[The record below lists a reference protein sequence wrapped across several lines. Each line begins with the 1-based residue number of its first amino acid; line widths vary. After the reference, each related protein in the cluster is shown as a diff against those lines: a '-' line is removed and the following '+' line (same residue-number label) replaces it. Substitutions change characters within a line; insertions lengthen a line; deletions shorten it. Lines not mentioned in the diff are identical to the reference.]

1 VAQRLHFRF
10 KPDLRRQGFEYPT
23 SNDVPRAG
31 SLYNVPLMLTL
42 VRLCTLFCLST
53 VLAST
58 AHAQPEASATQRVA
72 VVRLEFEGKIPK
84 ALQQLFAHRLLEG
97 LSAVHFEV
105 LSEDDVQNKLVGP
118 QLALASCR
126 DASCF
131 PAMASALSASYLIG
145 AKVSENNK
153 TYVVT
158 MDIINGRTGAVLA
171 GNRERC
177 ETCGVE
183 EAGEKMGLAASAL
196 RERLE
201 TVARAPARFVVR
213 SRPTSATV
221 EIDGKIVGVTPLDV
235 ELAGGA
241 HHLRLLMRGYDTL
254 ERTLTAVGGVDEG
267 MDLDLVAIP
276 SHFPHRTVGLAT
288 LAGGVV
294 LLVSGIITMT
304 FDRDEIGC
312 SAREKDP
319 YGHCPWVRSTK
330 WWGAAMVGTGA
341 AAATLGGVF
350 LYLAPHGGST
360 TLGVG
365 LTQTF

>member
-1 VAQRLHFRF
+1 
-10 KPDLRRQGFEYPT
+10 
-23 SNDVPRAG
+23 
-31 SLYNVPLMLTL
+31 MLTL

-53 VLAST
+53 VLVPAARAQAQASG
-58 AHAQPEASATQRVA
+58 TQRVA

-84 ALQQLFAHRLLEG
+84 VLQQLFARRLLEG

-105 LSEDDVQNKLVGP
+105 LSDNDVQNKLVGP

-145 AKVSENNK
+145 AKVSESNK

-158 MDIINGRTGAVLA
+158 MDIINGRTGAVL
-171 GNRERC
+171 GSNRERC

-213 SRPTSATV
+213 SRPASASV
-221 EIDGKIVGVTPLDV
+221 EIDGRIVGVTPLDV
-235 ELAGGA
+235 ELAGGV
-241 HHLRLLMRGYDTL
+241 HHLRLLMRGYDPL

-304 FDRDEIGC
+304 FDREEIGC

-350 LYLAPHGGST
+350 LYLAPRGGST

-365 LTQTF
+365 LTRTF